1 MIAPRTRLLVLAAL
15 VALPLAAVAGLIP
28 ALAAVSV
35 AAIAALAAAAAWDAG
50 RGFRAIDTLGVRLPA
65 LLRAT
70 RDVEAQLELEVV
82 NRGSQSVPVQVALRL
97 PRDLESESLVAT
109 AVAGP
114 GVTRIAWPLVARER
128 GDYAIELA
136 DIERASPWGLWSI
149 RSVIPVKCEV
159 RAYPNMR
166 GGPTRAL
173 LLSRETSGARRQRQ
187 VGRGRE
193 FEKLRDYAHGD
204 SFDEVCWTATAR
216 RGKPIVKV
224 FQLERTQDLYVVVD
238 ASRLTARRETLE
250 KYVTA
255 ALHLGL
261 AAERQGDR
269 FGLVTFSDKV
279 HRFVRARS
287 GKAHYRACREA
298 IYKLQPRRVS
308 PDFGELFGFIQTVLR
323 KRALLVVLT
332 ALDDPVLAEGFA
344 QAVQIASRRHLVL
357 VNVAGTPGIQPLFDG
372 PPPEALDDLYRGVA
386 GQLFWKKLR
395 ELRMTLE
402 RAGVRFSVL
411 SQDALETEL
420 TSLYLDVKRRQ
431 AL

>member
-1 MIAPRTRLLVLAAL
+1 MIAPSTRLLLVAAL
-15 VALPLAAVAGLIP
+15 VAAPLATLAGLLP
-28 ALAAVSV
+28 ALAPACV
-35 AAIAALAAAAAWDAG
+35 AAIAVLAGAAAWDAG
-50 RGFRAIDTLGVRLPA
+50 RGLRAIDALSVRLPA

-70 RDVEAQLELEVV
+70 RGLEARLPVELI
-82 NRGSQSVPVQVALRL
+82 NRGETAAPVQVALRL
-97 PRDLESESLVAT
+97 PPDLVSERLAESVS
-109 AVAGP
+109 AVP
-114 GVTRIAWPLVARER
+114 GTSRIAWPMTPRER
-128 GDYAIELA
+128 GDFRIALA
-136 DIERASPWGLWSI
+136 DVERASPWHLWSI
-149 RSVIPVKCEV
+149 RSVVGAECEV
-159 RAYPNMR
+159 RAYPNLR
-166 GGPTRAL
+166 GDPTRAL
-173 LLSRETSGARRQRQ
+173 LLSRQTPGARRERQ

-204 SFDEVCWTATAR
+204 SFDEIYWKATAR

-224 FQLERTQDLYVVVD
+224 FQIERTQELYVVVD
-238 ASRLTARRETLE
+238 ASRLSARRETLE
-250 KYVTA
+250 TYVTA

-287 GKAHYRACREA
+287 GKAHFRACREA

-323 KRALLVVLT
+323 RRALLVVLT
-332 ALDDPVLAEGFA
+332 ALDDPVLAESFA
-344 QAVQIASRRHLVL
+344 QAVRIASRRHLIL
-357 VNVAGTPGIQPLFDG
+357 VNVAGTPGIQPLFEG
-372 PPPEALDDLYRGVA
+372 PPPESLDDLYRSVA

-411 SQDALETEL
+411 DPAHLETEM

>member
-1 MIAPRTRLLVLAAL
+1 MVM
-15 VALPLAAVAGLIP
+15 G
-28 ALAAVSV
+28 
-35 AAIAALAAAAAWDAG
+35 
-50 RGFRAIDTLGVRLPA
+50 
-65 LLRAT
+65 
-70 RDVEAQLELEVV
+70 
-82 NRGSQSVPVQVALRL
+82 
-97 PRDLESESLVAT
+97 RDLEEALVSLYKST
-109 AVAGP
+109 D
-114 GVTRIAWPLVARER
+114 TRR
-128 GDYAIELA
+128 
-136 DIERASPWGLWSI
+136 
-149 RSVIPVKCEV
+149 
-159 RAYPNMR
+159 
-166 GGPTRAL
+166 
-173 LLSRETSGARRQRQ
+173 
-187 VGRGRE
+187 RGRE

-204 SFDEVCWTATAR
+204 SFDEIYWKATAR

-224 FQLERTQDLYVVVD
+224 FQLERTQELYVVVD

-250 KYVTA
+250 KYVSA

-279 HRFVRARS
+279 HQFVRARS

-323 KRALLVVLT
+323 RRALLVVLT
-332 ALDDPVLAEGFA
+332 ALDDPVLAESFA
-344 QAVQIASRRHLVL
+344 QAVKIASRRHLVL
-357 VNVAGTPGIQPLFDG
+357 VSVAGTPGIQPLFEG
-372 PPPEALDDLYRGVA
+372 PPPEALDDLYRDVA

-411 SQDALETEL
+411 DPAKLEIEL

>member
-15 VALPLAAVAGLIP
+15 VVVPLAFIAGLAWTLMP
-28 ALAAVSV
+28 ACVSV
-35 AAIAALAAAAAWDAG
+35 IAGVCGFAAWDAG
-50 RGFRAIDTLGVRLPA
+50 RGLQAIGALRVRLPA

-70 RDVEAQLELEVV
+70 RDVEARL
-82 NRGSQSVPVQVALRL
+82 PVDVINNGGTAVAAQVALRL
-97 PRDLESESLVAT
+97 PQDLVSDRVAALVD
-109 AVAGP
+109 AGP
-114 GVTRIAWPLVARER
+114 GVTRIEWPLVPRER
-128 GDYAIELA
+128 GDYKIELA
-136 DIERASPWGLWSI
+136 DIERSSPWGLWSI
-149 RSVIPVKCEV
+149 RAVAPVECEV
-159 RAYPNMR
+159 RVYPSLR
-166 GGPTRAL
+166 GGATRAM
-173 LLSRETSGARRQRQ
+173 LLSRETSGTRRERQ

-193 FEKLRDYAHGD
+193 FEKLRDYAPGD
-204 SFDEVCWTATAR
+204 SFDEIYWKATAR
-216 RGKPIVKV
+216 RGKPVVKV
-224 FQLERTQDLYVVVD
+224 FQLERTQELYVVVD

-250 KYVTA
+250 KYVKA

-269 FGLVTFSDKV
+269 FGLITFSDKV
-279 HRFVRARS
+279 HQFVRARS

-323 KRALLVVLT
+323 RRALLVVLT
-332 ALDDPVLAEGFA
+332 ALDDPVLAESFA
-344 QAVQIASRRHLVL
+344 QAVRIASRRHLIL
-357 VNVAGTPGIQPLFDG
+357 VNVAGTPGIQPLFDDPLPQG
-372 PPPEALDDLYRGVA
+372 LDGLYRDVA

-395 ELRMTLE
+395 ELRMKLE

-411 SQDALETEL
+411 DPDRLETDL

>member
-15 VALPLAAVAGLIP
+15 VVAPLALFAGLAP
-28 ALAAVSV
+28 ALAPACVAV
-35 AAIAALAAAAAWDAG
+35 IAVLFGAAAWDAG
-50 RGFRAIDTLGVRLPA
+50 RGLQGIDALAVRLPA

-70 RDVEAQLELEVV
+70 RDVEAHLPVDVV
-82 NRGSQSVPVQVALRL
+82 NTGRTAVSVQVALRL
-97 PRDLESESLVAT
+97 PQDIVSDCLVET
-109 AVAGP
+109 VAAGA
-114 GVTRIAWPLVARER
+114 GVTRIEWPLVPRER

-149 RSVIPVKCEV
+149 RAVVPVECEV
-159 RAYPNMR
+159 RVYPNLR
-166 GGPTRAL
+166 GGATRAL
-173 LLSRETSGARRQRQ
+173 LLSRETSGTRRERQ

-193 FEKLRDYAHGD
+193 FEKLRDYAPGD
-204 SFDEVCWTATAR
+204 SFDEIYWKATAR
-216 RGKPIVKV
+216 RGKPVVKV
-224 FQLERTQDLYVVVD
+224 FQLERTQELYVVVD

-269 FGLVTFSDKV
+269 FGLITFSDKV
-279 HRFVRARS
+279 HQFVRARS

-323 KRALLVVLT
+323 RRALLVVLT
-332 ALDDPVLAEGFA
+332 ALDDPVLAESFA
-344 QAVQIASRRHLVL
+344 QAVRIASRRHLIL
-357 VNVAGTPGIQPLFDG
+357 VSVAGTPGIQPLFEG
-372 PPPEALDDLYRGVA
+372 PPPQELDDLYRDVA
-386 GQLFWKKLR
+386 GQLFWKRLR

-411 SQDALETEL
+411 DPDRLDTDL

>member
-1 MIAPRTRLLVLAAL
+1 MIAPRTRLLLLAAL
-15 VALPLAAVAGLIP
+15 VVAPLAAVAGLVP
-28 ALAAVSV
+28 ALAPACV
-35 AAIAALAAAAAWDAG
+35 AAIAAVCTAAAWDAG
-50 RGFRAIDTLGVRLPA
+50 RGLHANDALGVRLPA

-70 RDVEAQLELEVV
+70 RDAEARLPVEVLTSGQTAVA
-82 NRGSQSVPVQVALRL
+82 VQVALRL
-97 PRDLESESLVAT
+97 PEDLVSERLVET
-109 AVAGP
+109 VAASP
-114 GVTRIAWPLVARER
+114 GATRIEWPLVPRER
-128 GDYAIELA
+128 GDYPIQLA

-149 RSVIPVKCEV
+149 RAVVPVECEV
-159 RAYPNMR
+159 RVYPNLR
-166 GGPTRAL
+166 GGATRAL
-173 LLSRETSGARRQRQ
+173 LLSREMSGARRERQ

-204 SFDEVCWTATAR
+204 SFDEIYWKATAR

-224 FQLERTQDLYVVVD
+224 FQLERTQELYVVVD
-238 ASRLTARRETLE
+238 ASRLSARRETLE

-269 FGLVTFSDKV
+269 FGLITFSDKV
-279 HRFVRARS
+279 HQFVRARS

-323 KRALLVVLT
+323 RRALLVVLT
-332 ALDDPVLAEGFA
+332 ALDDPVLAESFA

-357 VNVAGTPGIQPLFDG
+357 VSVAGTPGIQPLFEG
-372 PPPEALDDLYRGVA
+372 PPPEGLDDLYRGVA

-411 SQDALETEL
+411 DPDRLEADL

>member
-1 MIAPRTRLLVLAAL
+1 MIAPSTRLLLVAAL
-15 VALPLAAVAGLIP
+15 VAAPLATLAGLLP
-28 ALAAVSV
+28 ALAPACV
-35 AAIAALAAAAAWDAG
+35 AAIAVLAGAAAWDAG
-50 RGFRAIDTLGVRLPA
+50 RGLRAIDALSVRLPA

-70 RDVEAQLELEVV
+70 RGLEARLPVELI
-82 NRGSQSVPVQVALRL
+82 NRGETAAPVQVALRL
-97 PRDLESESLVAT
+97 PPDLVSERLAESVS
-109 AVAGP
+109 AVP
-114 GVTRIAWPLVARER
+114 GASRIAWPMTPRER
-128 GDYAIELA
+128 GDFRIALA
-136 DIERASPWGLWSI
+136 DVERASPWHLWSI
-149 RSVIPVKCEV
+149 RSVVGAECEV
-159 RAYPNMR
+159 RAYPNLR
-166 GGPTRAL
+166 GDATRAL
-173 LLSRETSGARRQRQ
+173 LLSRQTPGARRERQ

-204 SFDEVCWTATAR
+204 SFDEIYWKATAR

-224 FQLERTQDLYVVVD
+224 FQIERTQELYVVVD
-238 ASRLTARRETLE
+238 ASRLSARRETLE
-250 KYVTA
+250 TYVTA

-287 GKAHYRACREA
+287 GKAHFRACREA

-323 KRALLVVLT
+323 RRALLVVLT
-332 ALDDPVLAEGFA
+332 ALDDPVLAESFA
-344 QAVQIASRRHLVL
+344 QAVRIASRRHLIL
-357 VNVAGTPGIQPLFDG
+357 VNVAGTPGIQPLFEG
-372 PPPEALDDLYRGVA
+372 PPPESLDDLYRSVA

-411 SQDALETEL
+411 DPAHLETEL

>member
-1 MIAPRTRLLVLAAL
+1 MIAPRPRLLVLAAVV
-15 VALPLAAVAGLIP
+15 VAPLAALAGLVP
-28 ALAAVSV
+28 ALSAVCV
-35 AAIAALAAAAAWDAG
+35 AAIAAIFAAAVWDAG
-50 RGFRAIDTLGVRLPA
+50 RGFRAIDTLAVRLPT

-70 RDVEAQLELEVV
+70 KDVEARLPVEVI
-82 NRGSQSVPVQVALRL
+82 NSGRTAVPVQVALRL
-97 PRDLESESLVAT
+97 PDDLVSERMIETVT
-109 AVAGP
+109 AGP
-114 GVTRIAWPLVARER
+114 GVTRVAWPFVPRER
-128 GDYAIELA
+128 GDYRIEVA
-136 DIERASPWGLWSI
+136 DIERGSPWELWSL
-149 RSVIPVKCEV
+149 RTVVPVECEV

-166 GGPTRAL
+166 GGATRAL
-173 LLSRETSGARRQRQ
+173 LLSRETSGTRRQRQ

-193 FEKLRDYAHGD
+193 FEKLRDYARGD
-204 SFDEVCWTATAR
+204 SFDEIYWKATAR

-224 FQLERTQDLYVVVD
+224 FQLERTQELYVVVD
-238 ASRLTARRETLE
+238 ASRLSARRETLE

-279 HRFVRARS
+279 HQFVRARS

-323 KRALLVVLT
+323 RRALLVVLT
-332 ALDDPVLAEGFA
+332 ALDDPVLAESFA
-344 QAVQIASRRHLVL
+344 QAVGIASRRHLVL
-357 VNVAGTPGIQPLFDG
+357 VNVAGTPGIQPLFEG

-411 SQDALETEL
+411 DPSKLETDL

>member
-1 MIAPRTRLLVLAAL
+1 MIAPRTRLLLVAAL
-15 VALPLAAVAGLIP
+15 AVLPLAWIAGLAWTLAP
-28 ALAAVSV
+28 ACVCV
-35 AAIAALAAAAAWDAG
+35 IASLCGAAAWDAG
-50 RGFRAIDTLGVRLPA
+50 RGMQAIGALRLRLPA
-65 LLRAT
+65 LLRTT
-70 RDVEAQLELEVV
+70 RGVEARLPVDVLNGGLEEVA
-82 NRGSQSVPVQVALRL
+82 VQMALRL
-97 PRDLESESLVAT
+97 PQDLVSERLIETVA
-109 AVAGP
+109 AGT
-114 GVTRIAWPLVARER
+114 GVTRIEWPLVPRER
-128 GDYAIELA
+128 GDYRIELA

-149 RSVIPVKCEV
+149 RAVVPVECEV
-159 RAYPNMR
+159 RAYPNLR
-166 GGPTRAL
+166 SGATRAL
-173 LLSRETSGARRQRQ
+173 LLSRETSNTRRERQ

-193 FEKLRDYAHGD
+193 FEKLRDYARGD
-204 SFDEVCWTATAR
+204 SFDEIYWKATAR

-224 FQLERTQDLYVVVD
+224 FQLERTQELYVVVD
-238 ASRLTARRETLE
+238 ASRLSARRETLE

-269 FGLVTFSDKV
+269 FGLITFSDKV
-279 HRFVRARS
+279 HQFVRARS

-323 KRALLVVLT
+323 RRALLVVLT
-332 ALDDPVLAEGFA
+332 ALDDPVLAESFA

-357 VNVAGTPGIQPLFDG
+357 VSVAGTPGIQPLFEG
-372 PPPEALDDLYRGVA
+372 PPPEGLDDLYRGVA

-411 SQDALETEL
+411 DPDRIETEL

>member
-1 MIAPRTRLLVLAAL
+1 MIAPRTRLLVVAA
-15 VALPLAAVAGLIP
+15 VVVVPLALLAGVVPAVAP
-28 ALAAVSV
+28 ACV
-35 AAIAALAAAAAWDAG
+35 AAIAVLAGAAVWDAG
-50 RGFRAIDTLGVRLPA
+50 RGLHLVDALAVRLPA

-70 RDVEAQLELEVV
+70 RDVETRIPVDVINSGGAVA
-82 NRGSQSVPVQVALRL
+82 VQVALRL
-97 PRDLESESLVAT
+97 PQDLVSEGLVETVA
-109 AVAGP
+109 AGP
-114 GVTRIAWPLVARER
+114 GATRIEWPLVPRER
-128 GDYAIELA
+128 GDYKIDAA

-149 RSVIPVKCEV
+149 RAVAPVECAV
-159 RAYPNMR
+159 RVYPNLR
-166 GGPTRAL
+166 GEATRAL
-173 LLSRETSGARRQRQ
+173 LLGRETSGTRRERQ

-193 FEKLRDYAHGD
+193 FEKLRDYAPGD
-204 SFDEVCWTATAR
+204 SFDEIYWKATAR
-216 RGKPIVKV
+216 RGKPVVKV
-224 FQLERTQDLYVVVD
+224 FQLQRTQELYVVVD

-298 IYKLQPRRVS
+298 IYSLQPRRVS

-323 KRALLVVLT
+323 RRALLVVLT
-332 ALDDPVLAEGFA
+332 ALDDPVLAESFA
-344 QAVQIASRRHLVL
+344 QAVRIASRRHLIV
-357 VNVAGTPGIQPLFDG
+357 VNVAGTPAVQPLFDG
-372 PPPEALDDLYRGVA
+372 PPPQALDDLYRGVA

-395 ELRMTLE
+395 ELRLTLE

-411 SQDALETEL
+411 DPDQMDSGL

>member
-1 MIAPRTRLLVLAAL
+1 
-15 VALPLAAVAGLIP
+15 
-28 ALAAVSV
+28 
-35 AAIAALAAAAAWDAG
+35 
-50 RGFRAIDTLGVRLPA
+50 LPA

-70 RDVEAQLELEVV
+70 RDVEARLPVEIV
-82 NRGSQSVPVQVALRL
+82 NSGPAAGAVQVALRL
-97 PRDLESESLVAT
+97 PPDLVSERLVET
-109 AVAGP
+109 VAAGTD
-114 GVTRIAWPLVARER
+114 VTRILWPFVPRER
-128 GDYAIELA
+128 GDYRIEVA
-136 DIERASPWGLWSI
+136 DIERASPWALWSI
-149 RSVIPVKCEV
+149 RSVVPVACEV
-159 RAYPNMR
+159 RAYPNLR
-166 GGPTRAL
+166 GGATRAL
-173 LLSRETSGARRQRQ
+173 LLAREASSARRERQ

-204 SFDEVCWTATAR
+204 SFDEIYWKATAR

-224 FQLERTQDLYVVVD
+224 FQLERTQELYVVVD

-250 KYVTA
+250 KYVSA

-279 HRFVRARS
+279 HQFVRARS

-323 KRALLVVLT
+323 RRALLVVLT
-332 ALDDPVLAEGFA
+332 ALDDPVLAESFA
-344 QAVQIASRRHLVL
+344 QAVKIASRRHLVL
-357 VNVAGTPGIQPLFDG
+357 VSVAGTPGIQPLFEG
-372 PPPEALDDLYRGVA
+372 PPPEALDDLYRDVA

-411 SQDALETEL
+411 DPAKLEIEL

>member
-1 MIAPRTRLLVLAAL
+1 MIAPRTRLLVMAAL
-15 VALPLAAVAGLIP
+15 VVAPLAFIAGLAPTLAP
-28 ALAAVSV
+28 ACV
-35 AAIAALAAAAAWDAG
+35 AAIAAVFAAAAWDAG
-50 RGFRAIDTLGVRLPA
+50 RGLHAIDALAVRLPA

-70 RDVEAQLELEVV
+70 RDVEARLPVEIV
-82 NRGSQSVPVQVALRL
+82 NSDPAAGAVQVALRL
-97 PRDLESESLVAT
+97 PPDLVSERLVET
-109 AVAGP
+109 VAAGTD
-114 GVTRIAWPLVARER
+114 VTRILWPFVPRER
-128 GDYAIELA
+128 GDYRIEVA
-136 DIERASPWGLWSI
+136 DIERASPWALWSI
-149 RSVIPVKCEV
+149 RSVVPVACEV
-159 RAYPNMR
+159 RAYPNLR
-166 GGPTRAL
+166 GGATRAL
-173 LLSRETSGARRQRQ
+173 LLAREASSARRERQ

-204 SFDEVCWTATAR
+204 SFDEIYWKATAR

-224 FQLERTQDLYVVVD
+224 FQLERTQELYVVVD

-250 KYVTA
+250 KYVSA

-279 HRFVRARS
+279 HQFVRARS

-323 KRALLVVLT
+323 RRALLVVLT
-332 ALDDPVLAEGFA
+332 ALDDPVLAESFA
-344 QAVQIASRRHLVL
+344 QAVKIASRRHLVL
-357 VNVAGTPGIQPLFDG
+357 VSVAGTPGIQPLFEG
-372 PPPEALDDLYRGVA
+372 PPPEALDDLYRDVA

-411 SQDALETEL
+411 DPAKLEIEL

>member
-1 MIAPRTRLLVLAAL
+1 MIAPRIKLLVLATL
-15 VALPLAAVAGLIP
+15 VVAPLAALAGLVP
-28 ALAAVSV
+28 ALAAACV
-35 AAIAALAAAAAWDAG
+35 AAIAAVFAAAAWDAG
-50 RGFRAIDTLGVRLPA
+50 RGLHSIDALAVRLPA
-65 LLRAT
+65 SLRAT
-70 RDVEAQLELEVV
+70 RDAEAHLPVEIV
-82 NRGSQSVPVQVALRL
+82 NSGRTAAAVQVALRL
-97 PRDLESESLVAT
+97 PQDLVSERLVETVA
-109 AVAGP
+109 AGP
-114 GVTRIAWPLVARER
+114 GVTRIAWPFVPRER
-128 GDYAIELA
+128 GDYRIELA
-136 DIERASPWGLWSI
+136 DIERPSPWGLWSI
-149 RSVIPVKCEV
+149 RAAVQVECEV

-166 GGPTRAL
+166 GGATRAL
-173 LLSRETSGARRQRQ
+173 LLARETSGARRERQ

-204 SFDEVCWTATAR
+204 SFDEIYWKATAR

-224 FQLERTQDLYVVVD
+224 FQLERTQELYVVVD

-279 HRFVRARS
+279 HQFVRARS

-308 PDFGELFGFIQTVLR
+308 PDFGELFGFIQTALR
-323 KRALLVVLT
+323 RRALLVVLT
-332 ALDDPVLAEGFA
+332 ALDDPVLAESFA

-357 VNVAGTPGIQPLFDG
+357 VNVAGTPGIQPLFEG

-411 SQDALETEL
+411 DPARLETEL

>member
-1 MIAPRTRLLVLAAL
+1 M
-15 VALPLAAVAGLIP
+15 
-28 ALAAVSV
+28 
-35 AAIAALAAAAAWDAG
+35 
-50 RGFRAIDTLGVRLPA
+50 
-65 LLRAT
+65 
-70 RDVEAQLELEVV
+70 
-82 NRGSQSVPVQVALRL
+82 ALRL
-97 PRDLESESLVAT
+97 PQDLVSERLIETVA
-109 AVAGP
+109 AGT
-114 GVTRIAWPLVARER
+114 GVTRIEWPLVPRER
-128 GDYAIELA
+128 GDYRIELA

-149 RSVIPVKCEV
+149 RAVVPVECEV
-159 RAYPNMR
+159 RAYPNLR
-166 GGPTRAL
+166 SGATRAL
-173 LLSRETSGARRQRQ
+173 LLSRETSNTRRERQ

-193 FEKLRDYAHGD
+193 FEKLRDYARGD
-204 SFDEVCWTATAR
+204 SFDEIYWKATAR

-224 FQLERTQDLYVVVD
+224 FQLERTQELYVVVD
-238 ASRLTARRETLE
+238 ASRLSARRETLE

-269 FGLVTFSDKV
+269 FGLITFSDKV
-279 HRFVRARS
+279 HQFVRARS

-323 KRALLVVLT
+323 RRALLVVLT
-332 ALDDPVLAEGFA
+332 ALDDPVLAESFA

-357 VNVAGTPGIQPLFDG
+357 VSVAGTPGIQPLFEG
-372 PPPEALDDLYRGVA
+372 PPPEGLDDLYRGVA

-411 SQDALETEL
+411 DPDRIETEL